1 MITIRKSDDRG
12 HADHGWLKAK
22 HSFSFADYFDPKN
35 MHFRTLRVL
44 NEDRVAPAQGFGT
57 HGHKDMEILTW
68 VLDGALEHRDSM
80 GNTGVIRPGE
90 AQRMTAGRGVR
101 HSEFNASTEEPLH
114 LLQIWLLP
122 EKNGLTPGYEQRK
135 FPREDREGRLRLIAS
150 PDAAQDSVVLHQ
162 DARVYNSI
170 LKPGRS
176 VEHKLDK
183 DRGAW
188 VHVATGAVKVNGQ
201 DLKAG
206 DAAAIEKEDTISI
219 TGAAPESEVML
230 FDLA

>member
-12 HADHGWLKAK
+12 HADHGWLLAK
-22 HSFSFADYFDPKN
+22 HSFSFADYFDPE
-35 MHFRTLRVL
+35 HVRFRTLRVL
-44 NEDRVAPAQGFGT
+44 NEDRVAPAQGFGA

-68 VLDGALEHRDSM
+68 VLSGALEHRDSM

-90 AQRMTAGRGVR
+90 AQRMTAGRGVK

-135 FPREDREGRLRLIAS
+135 FPREQREGVLRLIAS
-150 PDAAQDSVVLHQ
+150 PDAENDSVVLHQ

-170 LKPGRS
+170 LKPGQP
-176 VEHKLDK
+176 VEHKLETG
-183 DRGAW
+183 RGAW
-188 VHVATGAVKVNGQ
+188 VQVATGAVKVNGK

-219 TGAAPESEVML
+219 TGDAPESEVML